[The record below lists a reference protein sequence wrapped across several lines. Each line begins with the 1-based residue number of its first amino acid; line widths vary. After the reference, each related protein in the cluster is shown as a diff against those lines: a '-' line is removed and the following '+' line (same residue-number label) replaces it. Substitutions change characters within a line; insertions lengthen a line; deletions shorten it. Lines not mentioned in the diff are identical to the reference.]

1 MTKRVDYIDKLK
13 GFAIIL
19 VVMGHV
25 LEWGIGVSNSIANL
39 F

>member
-1 MTKRVDYIDKLK
+1 MAKQDNSVQTLR

-25 LEWGIGVSNSIANL
+25 INYFVISKFIQ
-39 F
+39 

>member
-1 MTKRVDYIDKLK
+1 MKDRIVYLDAVK

-25 LEWGIGVSNSIANL
+25 IQYSFQL